1 MSNDLSWNAYLY
13 GTKDE
18 LGKTSG
24 LLNQLSKR
32 IGMVKSISWYLNSN
46 RLNSIINGLFTSKL
60 LYCLPLFSN
69 VWGTFD
75 MDDTN
80 RRYSALTK
88 EDMRRLQVLQN
99 RVLRIKCKKYDL
111 NTPTVTL
118 LKSCDDLSVHQLG
131 AFHTVLQVFKIIQSK
146 QPSYLAEFLKA
157 RKADDGNI
165 FPLRHENTI
174 QVRRNLSLSRSGFL
188 YRGAQLWNLL
198 PMDVRKCQELNT
210 FRKELRKC
218 VPG

>member
-1 MSNDLSWNAYLY
+1 MVCSASKTKLLILSTKELRESKLSGRTLSINVGDKRVTESSDEKLLGITMSNDLSRNAYLY

-32 IGMVKSISWYLNSN
+32 IGMVKSISRYLNSD

-88 EDMRRLQVLQN
+88 EDIRRLQVLQN
-99 RVLRIKCKKYDL
+99 RVLRIKCKNTYDWSIDK
-111 NTPTVTL
+111 P
-118 LKSCDDLSVHQLG
+118 
-131 AFHTVLQVFKIIQSK
+131 
-146 QPSYLAEFLKA
+146 
-157 RKADDGNI
+157 
-165 FPLRHENTI
+165 
-174 QVRRNLSLSRSGFL
+174 
-188 YRGAQLWNLL
+188 
-198 PMDVRKCQELNT
+198 
-210 FRKELRKC
+210 
-218 VPG
+218 